1 MPELQWA
8 RILVK
13 LDEVCL
19 VQPRLWWGQC
29 VFFIL
34 LWWEFPPWFVKV
46 VPSHGNHVNC
56 VTVAR
61 EESEGS
67 SHATCGGR
75 SKERSV
81 QVEA

>member
-1 MPELQWA
+1 M
-8 RILVK
+8 
-13 LDEVCL
+13 C
-19 VQPRLWWGQC
+19 
-29 VFFIL
+29 FFIL

-75 SKERSV
+75 SKE
-81 QVEA
+81 